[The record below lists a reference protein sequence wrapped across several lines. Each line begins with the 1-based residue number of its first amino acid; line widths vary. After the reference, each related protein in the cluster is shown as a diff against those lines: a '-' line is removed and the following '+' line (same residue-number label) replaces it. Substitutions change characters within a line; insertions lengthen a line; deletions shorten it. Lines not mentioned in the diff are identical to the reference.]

1 MKRKFINN
9 LLVIGCIAALMMTG
23 CTKNN
28 QTDTSTNNT
37 VTDVANTE
45 GTEVT
50 DLEDDEVKESDDD
63 KEAETETSEEPSN
76 ADEDTNTDN
85 NESEDDS
92 VKSEEDN
99 NTDNEEVSTP
109 DSDAEEKEEE
119 SQGGS
124 TSNSN
129 SSGGNSNTGNGG
141 NNSSSGNGNNGNTG
155 SNSGTGNNNSSSSGS
170 GSTATT
176 PAPHTHTYDS
186 GVITRNASCTATGV
200 KTFTCSCGTTYTE
213 TIPVTAHNFYLGYCT
228 VCNAADPSYVE
239 TYTYEVVLEYGM
251 IDLVNARRAECGY
264 GALSWDS
271 GLDETAKRRAREL
284 VDNFAHDYNLS
295 ATELIT
301 YSSRYMAASDCHTNY
316 VNSSA
321 HDNQLHKTAVDY
333 ISSATC
339 YKKDSRGNVIATYNV
354 ILLGIQGG
362 GSDRPGNGEIDPNPP
377 GPDDII
383 W

>member
-1 MKRKFINN
+1 MKKKIINN
-9 LLVIGCIAALMMTG
+9 LIVIGCIVALMMTG

-92 VKSEEDN
+92 VESEEDN

-124 TSNSN
+124 TGNSN

-170 GSTATT
+170 GSTTTT

-186 GVITRNASCTATGV
+186 GVITRNASCTTTGV

-251 IDLVNARRAECGY
+251 IDLVNARRATCGY
-264 GALSWDS
+264 GAVSWDS
-271 GLDETAKRRAREL
+271 GLDEVAKIRAREL
-284 VDNFAHDYNLS
+284 ADSFGHTYAYPYSEV
-295 ATELIT
+295 IT
-301 YSSRYMAASDCHTNY
+301 SSTYYMSASDCHTNY
-316 VNSSA
+316 VNSTG
-321 HDNQLHKTAVDY
+321 HDRLLHQSTNNK

-339 YKKDSRGNVIATYNV
+339 YKKDSRGNVVATYNIV
-354 ILLGIQGG
+354 LLDEDGNTTVVVP
-362 GSDRPGNGEIDPNPP
+362 PGTINPNPP
-377 GPDDII
+377 SPDDII